1 MWNLQGWCVV
11 LGILLVVG
19 SAGAQEEDLL
29 EMSNA
34 ANRLYQQGAYREA
47 IRIYEQAVEVARQK
61 WGEEDRDTLGLMNNL
76 AQTLKAQGDPA
87 SARELEEQVVEVR
100 RRVLDAGSRDVEL
113 PSASLGGVANVRC
126 DVGVWLDP
134 RAFRAERRT
143 GTLPAEDLELVRRR
157 RRAFLEDRLQPSLLE
172 ADADED
178 PEYQRWREATLR
190 PAAAELATPAPE
202 GKLLRFPRTVR
213 GWAVPLAAAA
223 SVVLAVGLA
232 TTVREIG
239 RLEDAL
245 HDEHL
250 RSEEIAASRSEL
262 EAQLDAVASAADQ
275 LDAALRELRAA
286 SDAALEELRTGLRR
300 QLADRGA
307 RIAELSKA
315 FLAEPH
321 LLPLFELQRWERD
334 RSRIGQPTVLPLG
347 DDARLLGLAVEV
359 EDPEPYLRYRLQI
372 VAKGQDEVIWETDEL
387 VKKGRWLS
395 LVVPSGFF
403 EAGTQY
409 QLRLAGLM
417 GEEVVELEEKYLV
430 MVRR

>member
-1 MWNLQGWCVV
+1 MQHPKRENMNQRLARATGRVAADLAERRAAIGRRRGEPC
-11 LGILLVVG
+11 LGETFLFRRA
-19 SAGAQEEDLL
+19 AG
-29 EMSNA
+29 
-34 ANRLYQQGAYREA
+34 RG
-47 IRIYEQAVEVARQK
+47 VEWA
-61 WGEEDRDTLGLMNNL
+61 
-76 AQTLKAQGDPA
+76 
-87 SARELEEQVVEVR
+87 VVER
-100 RRVLDAGSRDVEL
+100 RADDGNLLLMPLDDFPFAGSRDVEL

-134 RAFRAERRT
+134 RVFRAERRT
-143 GTLPAEDLELVRRR
+143 GMLPAEDLELVRRR

-178 PEYQRWREATLR
+178 PEYQRWRETTLR

-262 EAQLDAVASAADQ
+262 EAKLDAAASEAER
-275 LDAALRELRAA
+275 LDAALRELGAS
-286 SDAALEELRTGLRR
+286 SDAAIEELRASLSRR
-300 QLADRGA
+300 LADRAA

-315 FLAEPH
+315 LLTEAD
-321 LLPLFELQRWERD
+321 LLPLFELQRLD
-334 RSRIGQPTVLPLG
+334 RARTLVGQPTVLPLG
-347 DDARLLGLAVEV
+347 EDARLLGLAVEV

-372 VAKGQDEVIWETDEL
+372 VVKGKGEVIWETDEL

-403 EAGTQY
+403 ETGTQY
-409 QLRLAGLM
+409 ELRLAGLM
-417 GEEVVELEEKYLV
+417 GEEVAELEEKYLV
-430 MVRR
+430 VVRR